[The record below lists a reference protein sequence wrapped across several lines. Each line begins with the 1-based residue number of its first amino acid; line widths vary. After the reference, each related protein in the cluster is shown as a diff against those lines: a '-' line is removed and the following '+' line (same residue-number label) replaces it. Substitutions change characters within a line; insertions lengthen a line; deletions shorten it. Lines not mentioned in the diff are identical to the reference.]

1 MSQKDISF
9 TIQEAVQNRVRAIIK
24 QKADDL
30 AALVKAD
37 AQWLESNKIQ
47 LKFNLPIGIVRP
59 IIPGSEQKWFGAEVY
74 ILRRPKMH
82 TNQSTITV
90 QHKDGTVGYFSE
102 QEVLLTLETKEVEV
116 DNYLLLANLHHKVN
130 LQSFTLQERFNKL
143 AEQNATVRKH
153 STSVNFY
160 SFCNRSDRFKYVL
173 NQLVVPNTEV
183 VDSWEIEILK
193 QLKLIEALEIA
204 AA

>member
-116 DNYLLLANLHHKVN
+116 YNYLLLANLHHNVN
-130 LQSFTLQERFNKL
+130 LESFTLLDRLTL
-143 AEQNATVRKH
+143 AKQNATIRKH
-153 STSVNFY
+153 CKSPNFY
-160 SFCNRSDRFKYVL
+160 SFRNWSDRFRYVL
-173 NQLVVPNTEV
+173 NQLVVPNIEV
-183 VDSWEIEILK
+183 VDNWEIEMLK